1 MFEFILRRTA
11 YSLLI
16 VLGVLI
22 LTFLLFNVG
31 AGDPAGAVLGK
42 NASASEIESLRR
54 RLGSDLP
61 LFYGHYCR
69 SEAFRETPAGSG
81 VFKRQFGEDEVYAAT
96 AQGMIKV
103 DSDTFKA
110 SPGTLFYRRQSN
122 GFNSQFTRTL
132 GELVSFK
139 KSFPYISFFNFGE
152 SLITR
157 EPVRDILWRGM
168 KVSLLLMLTVFFG
181 EMLFGI
187 AFALVAAAFR
197 NRWPDRLLLVLSVA
211 GLSVSYVVIII
222 MAQGFLGYRWG
233 LFPLWGF
240 ESPANLL
247 LPVTVGII
255 SGIGANVRFYRTVFV
270 DELGKEYLRTAVAK
284 GVSPLRVYGV
294 HLLRNAALQIIT
306 RSGST
311 LPFIFTGSLLLESF
325 FGIPGLGFAGIEA
338 LYNSDI
344 ALLKALVVLSAL
356 LFVFINLLC
365 DLIYAWADPRVRVA

>member
-1 MFEFILRRTA
+1 MIEFILRRSA

-16 VLGVLI
+16 VLGVLL

-31 AGDPAGAVLGK
+31 SGDPAGAILGK
-42 NASASEIESLRR
+42 NATAAEIEGLRR

-69 SEAFRETPAGSG
+69 SEAFREVPAGSG
-81 VFKRQFGEDEVYAAT
+81 VFKRQFAGDDLYAAMPE
-96 AQGMIKV
+96 GMVKV
-103 DSDTFKA
+103 HGEFFKA
-110 SPGTLFYRRQSN
+110 PPGTLFYRYQSN
-122 GFNSQFTRTL
+122 GFNSQFVRTL
-132 GELVSFK
+132 QEFVSFRK
-139 KSFPYISFFNFGE
+139 TFPYVSFFNFGE
-152 SLITR
+152 SLVTR
-157 EPVRDILWRGM
+157 EPVKDILKRGM
-168 KVSLLLMLTVFFG
+168 TVSCLLMLPVFFG

-187 AFALVAAAFR
+187 AFALIAAAFR

-211 GLSVSYVVIII
+211 GMSVSYVVIII
-222 MAQGFLGYRWG
+222 MAQWFLGYRWG
-233 LFPLWGF
+233 VFPLWGF
-240 ESPANLL
+240 ESAANLL

-270 DELGKEYLRTAVAK
+270 DELGKEYLRTATAK
-284 GVSPLRVYGV
+284 GVSPLKVYGV

-306 RSGST
+306 RAGSS

-356 LFVFINLLC
+356 LFVFINLIC
-365 DLIYAWADPRVRVA
+365 DLIYAWADPRVRLA